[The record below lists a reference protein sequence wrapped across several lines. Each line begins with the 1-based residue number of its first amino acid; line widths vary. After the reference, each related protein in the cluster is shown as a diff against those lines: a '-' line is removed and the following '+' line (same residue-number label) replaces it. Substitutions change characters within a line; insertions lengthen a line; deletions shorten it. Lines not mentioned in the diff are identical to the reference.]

1 MQIGH
6 LPNVFSSGLGPPLVV
21 TVTVIIHLSTCLS
34 VRLSMQGRQ
43 QCRQDE
49 PHSLSEII
57 KGNDSVRC
65 LIHCLA

>member
-6 LPNVFSSGLGPPLVV
+6 LPNVFSSGLGPPLVL

-34 VRLSMQGRQ
+34 VEGRQ